1 MLNALT
7 VDVEDWYMTNGL
19 DIDPSEWHKYEDRVV
34 RNTTTLLDLFDQYAV
49 KGTFFILGCV
59 AEKHPALVEEIAERG
74 HEIGSHGYWHRL
86 VTSQTLDQ
94 FRQDI
99 RSSKDILERL
109 TGRKVELYRAPSWSI
124 SPDRY
129 GALKILAEEGFVCD
143 SSMQP
148 FQTPLSGIA
157 GAPKTPF
164 RPALDGEPLGISE
177 FPPTVTELAG
187 MSVLFSGGFYL
198 RAVPYPLVKWA
209 LNRVNQT
216 RPGMIY
222 IHPWEIDTAQPR
234 AKTSAFIRTIQYY
247 GLNGTKG
254 KLERLFRE
262 FSFRPLGEI
271 INGQSYPPYQLYS
284 PGAERVSG

>member
-1 MLNALT
+1 MLNAVT

-34 RNTTTLLDLFDQYAV
+34 RNTTTLLDLFDRYAV

-59 AEKHPALVEEIAERG
+59 AERHPRLVKEIADRG

-86 VTSQTLDQ
+86 VTSQTLDH
-94 FRQDI
+94 FRHDV
-99 RSSKDILERL
+99 RSSKEILERI
-109 TGRKVELYRAPSWSI
+109 TGRRVELYRAPSWSI
-124 SPDRY
+124 SPERFH
-129 GALKILAEEGFVCD
+129 ALKILAEEGFVCD

-148 FQTPLSGIA
+148 FQTPLSGIS

-164 RPALDGEPLGISE
+164 TPVLDGESLGLSE

-187 MSVLFSGGFYL
+187 MSIPFSGGFYL
-198 RAVPYPLVKWA
+198 RAVPYQLVKWA
-209 LNRVNQT
+209 LNRVNKV

-222 IHPWEIDTAQPR
+222 IHPWEVDTAQPR

-254 KLERLFRE
+254 KLERLFRD

-271 INGQSYPPYQLYS
+271 INGESYPPHRLYS
-284 PGAERVSG
+284 PGAVQDNG

>member
-59 AEKHPALVEEIAERG
+59 AEKHPALIEEIAERG

-129 GALKILAEEGFVCD
+129 GALKILSEEGFVCD

-187 MSVLFSGGFYL
+187 MSVPFSGGFYL

-209 LNRVNQT
+209 LNRVNKT

-234 AKTSAFIRTIQYY
+234 AKTSVFIRTIQYY
-247 GLNGTKG
+247 GLNGTKE

-271 INGQSYPPYQLYS
+271 INGQSYPPHQLYS